1 MGLLQKAGGNHFLLF
16 CSNDFFG
23 VITYSFIGNGR
34 VIFFISSVSDDSFKL
49 QESGNVVNDGKHDGK
64 DEERGL

>member
-1 MGLLQKAGGNHFLLF
+1 MT
-16 CSNDFFG
+16 FG

-34 VIFFISSVSDDSFKL
+34 VIFFISSISDDSFKL
-49 QESGNVVNDGKHDGK
+49 QESWNIVHDGKYDGK

>member
-1 MGLLQKAGGNHFLLF
+1 MTY
-16 CSNDFFG
+16 D

-34 VIFFISSVSDDSFKL
+34 VIFFISSISDDSFEL
-49 QESGNVVNDGKHDGK
+49 QESGNVVNDRKYDGK